1 MKIDNNEL
9 KGIIGTVVAHA
20 VAVLILL
27 LVVLKAPDPVGES
40 GMDVLLG
47 DATVSRGNAQ
57 QYQYTEVAAAPQPV
71 PQPQDVLQSTAPKPV
86 EEPAIT
92 QDDEETIAM
101 PKPQK
106 TEAEKRAEKERQ
118 EAIKRAEAERIE
130 KERKAEEERQ
140 ANELAMQQ
148 MASAFGGNTPTSGVG
163 EPSDKPA
170 QQGNTAGTPTGNIQ
184 ATGSGVQGSFNLD
197 GRDLVGPLPIPAVNA
212 AEECR
217 VVVAITVDTRGNVI
231 EAHISTRGKN
241 ATNISDPKLQAAA
254 IAAAKRAKFTPIDG
268 VNNAMGTINYYFKV
282 R

>member
-92 QDDEETIAM
+92 QDSLLFWKPLCPLMQSTITRSGAM
-101 PKPQK
+101 M
-106 TEAEKRAEKERQ
+106 
-118 EAIKRAEAERIE
+118 
-130 KERKAEEERQ
+130 
-140 ANELAMQQ
+140 LY
-148 MASAFGGNTPTSGVG
+148 TS
-163 EPSDKPA
+163 
-170 QQGNTAGTPTGNIQ
+170 I
-184 ATGSGVQGSFNLD
+184 
-197 GRDLVGPLPIPAVNA
+197 NA
-212 AEECR
+212 RCF
-217 VVVAITVDTRGNVI
+217 I
-231 EAHISTRGKN
+231 
-241 ATNISDPKLQAAA
+241 
-254 IAAAKRAKFTPIDG
+254 
-268 VNNAMGTINYYFKV
+268 
-282 R
+282 

>member
-106 TEAEKRAEKERQ
+106 TEAEKRAEQERQ

-184 ATGSGVQGSFNLD
+184 ATGSGVQGSFDLE
-197 GRDLVGPLPIPAVNA
+197 GRDLVGGLPKPNISAQ
-212 AEECR
+212 EEAR
-217 VVVAITVDTRGNVI
+217 VVVVITVDSNGNVI
-231 EAHISTRGKN
+231 STSINTRR
-241 ATNISDPKLQAAA
+241 TNTADPKLRQAAMD
-254 IAAAKRAKFTPIDG
+254 AAKLAKFSKTSG
-268 VNNAMGTINYYFKV
+268 VDNQSGTINYYFKV

>member
-20 VAVLILL
+20 VAVVILL

-57 QYQYTEVAAAPQPV
+57 QYQYTEVAAAPKPV
-71 PQPQDVLQSTAPKPV
+71 PQTQDVLQSTAPKPV

-106 TEAEKRAEKERQ
+106 TEAEKRAEQERQ
-118 EAIKRAEAERIE
+118 EAIKRAEAERLE

-184 ATGSGVQGSFNLD
+184 ATGSGVQGSFDLE
-197 GRDLVGPLPIPAVNA
+197 GRDLIGGLPKPNISAQ
-212 AEECR
+212 EEAR
-217 VVVAITVDTRGNVI
+217 VVVVITVDSNGNVI
-231 EAHISTRGKN
+231 STSINTRR
-241 ATNISDPKLQAAA
+241 TNTADPKLRQAAMD
-254 IAAAKRAKFTPIDG
+254 AAKQAKFSKTSG
-268 VNNAMGTINYYFKV
+268 VDNQSGTINYYFKV